1 MLRLLVPL
9 MLLLL
14 VMVMVLAVVVVVVLL
29 LGLVIHNAFFGVV
42 SARACTDTTPR
53 IYTMWHG
60 PL

>member
-9 MLLLL
+9 MLL
-14 VMVMVLAVVVVVVLL
+14 VMVLAVVVVLL
-29 LGLVIHNAFFGVV
+29 LLLLVIHNAFFGVV

>member
-1 MLRLLVPL
+1 MVLVLRLLVPL
-9 MLLLL
+9 MLL
-14 VMVMVLAVVVVVVLL
+14 VMVLAVVVVVVVLL
-29 LGLVIHNAFFGVV
+29 LRLVIHNAFFGVV

>member
-1 MLRLLVPL
+1 MVLRLLVPL

-14 VMVMVLAVVVVVVLL
+14 VMVLAVVVVVLL
-29 LGLVIHNAFFGVV
+29 LLLVIHNAFFGVV

>member
-1 MLRLLVPL
+1 MVLRLLVPL
-9 MLLLL
+9 MLLVM
-14 VMVMVLAVVVVVVLL
+14 VMVMVLAVVVVVLL

-42 SARACTDTTPR
+42 SARACTDTTPS

>member
-1 MLRLLVPL
+1 MPRLLVPL

-14 VMVMVLAVVVVVVLL
+14 VMVMAVVVVLL
-29 LGLVIHNAFFGVV
+29 LRLVIHNAFFGVV

>member
-1 MLRLLVPL
+1 MVLVLRLLVPL
-9 MLLLL
+9 MLL
-14 VMVMVLAVVVVVVLL
+14 VMVLAVVVVLLL